1 MSKQSHKCDFI
12 KKIKEKIDYKDGGKG
27 RKVRD
32 ITISVS
38 EDEYHTLQA
47 YALYLRKQEQELYS
61 NTAREAS
68 DDWMV
73 EDVVMLG
80 IRDRM
85 AIFRMMQEVG

>member
-1 MSKQSHKCDFI
+1 M
-12 KKIKEKIDYKDGGKG
+12 
-27 RKVRD
+27 RD

-38 EDEYHTLQA
+38 EDEYHALQA

-85 AIFRMMQEVG
+85 VIFRMMQEVGEKGGSEDLDCEGIYAYD